1 MEKISPVEQLI
12 LRSRRL
18 PWVLIGV
25 TLAILAGTILFATL
39 QLRAKIR
46 EQIAGRDGE
55 VLDAVAFEHLA
66 ADMPETEIE
75 LLGPLTDPDNQ
86 LSVVLK
92 TSRLKGV
99 VAARLFDA
107 NGKFTRAFPPNVRDA
122 ALDPQHLPALRNL
135 KPASHFYRAVR
146 SSSLFVS
153 EVETVPDAERTL
165 PLLEVNVP
173 LHTGA
178 DRQLLGIAQFV
189 IEGYSI
195 AAEFSQ
201 LDRHLARQ
209 ALVAFLVGGG
219 TLILTSFWAFRRL
232 RGAHLLLAERTRSL
246 LQANQALALAAKTSA
261 VGAITSHLIH
271 GLKNPLSGLQNLVA
285 SLASADADSPEAD
298 WQQAIV
304 ATRRMQGLITQVV
317 NVLREEEGSAQFQIT
332 QAELAEIVVSKVH
345 PLSLETGVRLVTQVN
360 GGAALPNRTANLVA
374 LILVNLVQ
382 NAMQATPRGRSVTLL
397 LFDSA
402 ENLVC
407 EVRDEGPGFPDTLA
421 NNLFSPCKSTKEG
434 GSGIGLAISKQ
445 LANHLGAALELRSHS
460 PTGCVFALTVP
471 ANIDLEKSKRAS
483 SPLIC

>member
-1 MEKISPVEQLI
+1 MENISPVEQLL

-18 PWVLIGV
+18 RWVLIGV
-25 TLAILAGTILFATL
+25 TLASLAGTILFATL
-39 QLRAKIR
+39 QLRARIR

-55 VLDAVAFEHLA
+55 VLDAVAFMNLA
-66 ADMPETEIE
+66 GDLPETI
-75 LLGPLTDPDNQ
+75 TDPENQ
-86 LSVVLK
+86 LGVVLK

-99 VAARLFDA
+99 VAARLFDT
-107 NGKFTRAFPPNVRDA
+107 NGNFARAFPPNVREA
-122 ALDPQHLPALRNL
+122 SLDPQNLQCLRDL
-135 KPASHFYRAVR
+135 KPVSRFHRAFR
-146 SSSLFVS
+146 SSNLFVP
-153 EVETVPDAERTL
+153 EVKTLPDAERTL

-173 LHTGA
+173 LHTGT
-178 DRQLLGIAQFV
+178 DRQLIGIAQFI

-201 LDRHLARQ
+201 LDRNLARQ
-209 ALVAFLVGGG
+209 ALAAFLVGGG
-219 TLILTSFWAFRRL
+219 ILTLTILWAFRRL
-232 RGAHLLLAERTRSL
+232 RGAQLLLAERTRSL

-304 ATRRMQGLITQVV
+304 ATRRMQGLINQVV
-317 NVLREEEGSAQFQIT
+317 NVLREEEGGAQFQIT
-332 QAELAEIVVSKVH
+332 LPELAEIVVSKVR
-345 PLSLETGVRLVTQVN
+345 PLSLETGVRLATQVN

-382 NAMQATPRGRSVTLL
+382 NALQATPRGQSVTFLL
-397 LFDSA
+397 TEFA

-421 NNLFSPCKSTKEG
+421 DNLFSPCKSTKEG

-445 LANHLGAALELRSHS
+445 LANHLGAVLELKSHS
-460 PTGCVFALTVP
+460 PTGCVFLLTVP
-471 ANIDLEKSKRAS
+471 VNIELEKSTRAS
-483 SPLIC
+483 SHLIC

>member
-1 MEKISPVEQLI
+1 MENISPVEQLL

-18 PWVLIGV
+18 RWVLIGV
-25 TLAILAGTILFATL
+25 TLASVAGTILFATL
-39 QLRAKIR
+39 QLRTRIR
-46 EQIAGRDGE
+46 EQIAARDGE
-55 VLDAVAFEHLA
+55 VLDAVAFMNLA
-66 ADMPETEIE
+66 ADLPEIE

-86 LSVVLK
+86 LGVVLK

-99 VAARLFDA
+99 VATRLFDA
-107 NGKFTRAFPPNVRDA
+107 NGNFARAFPPNVRDES
-122 ALDPQHLPALRNL
+122 LDPRSLQDLRDL
-135 KPASHFYRAVR
+135 KPVSRFRAAVR
-146 SSSLFVS
+146 SSDLFVL
-153 EVETVPDAERTL
+153 EVNTLPDAERTL

-173 LHTGA
+173 LHTGS
-178 DRQLLGIAQFV
+178 DRQLIGIAQFI

-209 ALVAFLVGGG
+209 ALAAFLVGGG
-219 TLILTSFWAFRRL
+219 ILTLTVFWAFRRL
-232 RGAHLLLAERTRSL
+232 RGAQLLLAERTRSL

-285 SLASADADSPEAD
+285 NLASADADSPDAD

-304 ATRRMQGLITQVV
+304 ATRRMQSLINQVV

-332 QAELAEIVVSKVH
+332 LPELAEIVVSKVR
-345 PLSLETGVRLVTQVN
+345 PLSLETGVRLATQVK

-382 NAMQATPRGRSVTLL
+382 NALQATPRGRSVTLL

-445 LANHLGAALELRSHS
+445 LANHLGAALELKSHS
-460 PTGCVFALTVP
+460 AAGCVFALTVP
-471 ANIDLEKSKRAS
+471 SNVGREKSSRAS
-483 SPLIC
+483 SRLIC

>member
-382 NAMQATPRGRSVTLL
+382 NALQATPRGQSVTLL
-397 LFDSA
+397 LNSA

-421 NNLFSPCKSTKEG
+421 DNLFSPCQSTKEG

-445 LANHLGAALELRSHS
+445 LANHLGAALELKSHS
-460 PTGCVFALTVP
+460 AAGCVFALTVP
-471 ANIDLEKSKRAS
+471 SNVGREKSSRAS
-483 SPLIC
+483 SRLIC

>member
-1 MEKISPVEQLI
+1 MENISPIEQLL

-25 TLAILAGTILFATL
+25 TLASLAGTILFATL
-39 QLRAKIR
+39 QLRARIR

-55 VLDAVAFEHLA
+55 VLDAVAFMHLA
-66 ADMPETEIE
+66 TDLPEIE
-75 LLGPLTDPDNQ
+75 KFGPITDPENQ
-86 LSVVLK
+86 LGVVLK

-99 VAARLFDA
+99 VATRLFDA
-107 NGKFTRAFPPNVRDA
+107 NGNFARAFPPNVRDA
-122 ALDPQHLPALRNL
+122 ALDPQSLQGLREL
-135 KPASHFYRAVR
+135 KPVSRFHRAVR
-146 SSSLFVS
+146 SSNLFLP
-153 EVETVPDAERTL
+153 EVKTSSDTERTL

-173 LHTGA
+173 LHTAA
-178 DRQLLGIAQFV
+178 DRQLLGIAQFI

-201 LDRHLARQ
+201 LDRNLARQ
-209 ALVAFLVGGG
+209 ALAAFLVGGG
-219 TLILTSFWAFRRL
+219 TLTLTTLWAFRRL
-232 RGAHLLLAERTRSL
+232 RGAQLLLAERTRSL

-285 SLASADADSPEAD
+285 SLASEDADSPDAD

-304 ATRRMQGLITQVV
+304 ATRRMQSLINQVV

-332 QAELAEIVVSKVH
+332 LPELAEMVVSKVR
-345 PLSLETGVRLVTQVN
+345 PLSLETGVRFTTQVK

-382 NAMQATPRGRSVTLL
+382 NALQATPRDKGVSLILT
-397 LFDSA
+397 DSA

-407 EVRDEGPGFPDTLA
+407 EVRDEGPGFPDALA

-445 LANHLGAALELRSHS
+445 LANHLGAALELKSHS
-460 PTGCVFALTVP
+460 PTGCVFVLTVP
-471 ANIDLEKSKRAS
+471 ANIDLEKSTRAS

>member
-1 MEKISPVEQLI
+1 MENISPVEQLL

-18 PWVLIGV
+18 RWVLIGV
-25 TLAILAGTILFATL
+25 TLASVAGTILFATL
-39 QLRAKIR
+39 QLRTRIR
-46 EQIAGRDGE
+46 EQIAARDGE
-55 VLDAVAFEHLA
+55 VLDAVAFMNLA
-66 ADMPETEIE
+66 ADLPEIE

-86 LSVVLK
+86 LGVVLK

-99 VAARLFDA
+99 VATRLFDA
-107 NGKFTRAFPPNVRDA
+107 NGNFARAFPPNVRDES
-122 ALDPQHLPALRNL
+122 LDPRSLQDLRDL
-135 KPASHFYRAVR
+135 KPVSRFRAAVR
-146 SSSLFVS
+146 SSDLFVL
-153 EVETVPDAERTL
+153 EVNTLPDAERTL

-173 LHTGA
+173 LHTGS
-178 DRQLLGIAQFV
+178 DRQLIGIAQFI

-209 ALVAFLVGGG
+209 ALAAFLVGGG
-219 TLILTSFWAFRRL
+219 ILTLTVFWAFRRL
-232 RGAHLLLAERTRSL
+232 RGAQLLLAERTRSL

-285 SLASADADSPEAD
+285 NLASADADSPDAD

-304 ATRRMQGLITQVV
+304 ATRRMQSLINQVV

-332 QAELAEIVVSKVH
+332 LPELAEIVVSKVR
-345 PLSLETGVRLVTQVN
+345 PLSLETGVRLATQVK

-382 NAMQATPRGRSVTLL
+382 NALQATPRGRSVTLL